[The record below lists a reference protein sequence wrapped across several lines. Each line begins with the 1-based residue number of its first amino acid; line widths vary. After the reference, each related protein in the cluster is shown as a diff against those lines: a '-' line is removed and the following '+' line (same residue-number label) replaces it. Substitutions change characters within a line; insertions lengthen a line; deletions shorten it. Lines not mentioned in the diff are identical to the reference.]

1 MEPKPDKVDD
11 DENDEEVNYE
21 DDEEEEED
29 EEVEEEEVFDDDSDA
44 DTVETKDTVDSL
56 FENVKF
62 PEDNYPQEVV
72 TEKKPA
78 PKVNLSDFV
87 KQDLKKI
94 ISSVD
99 YFDEEK
105 FEGGRKIRK
114 KKEAAKV
121 EETKTEPENA
131 TEE

>member
-1 MEPKPDKVDD
+1 MG
-11 DENDEEVNYE
+11 
-21 DDEEEEED
+21 
-29 EEVEEEEVFDDDSDA
+29 
-44 DTVETKDTVDSL
+44 
-56 FENVKF
+56 
-62 PEDNYPQEVV
+62 DNYPEEVV

-105 FEGGRKIRK
+105 FEGGKKTQK
-114 KKEAAKV
+114 KKKSVKQEDSSEDTDKGKAEDSVAEEPPVKDKKRNKMEPKGSAKKKV
-121 EETKTEPENA
+121 KTA
-131 TEE
+131 SG